1 MSKLKTKDLIGQ
13 LSDLETSLNG
23 FSFEELSSKDAKI
36 LKNSFNRFKT
46 QLNNQIFGTDR
57 ILEED
62 FSANEII
69 SLPTVAQDNKLIAH
83 VSHEI
88 RTPLNGIIG
97 FANLLREEN
106 LTAGQFKKVD
116 AIQSA
121 SYNLMEIIN
130 EVLEYSKLTAGIED
144 FDSVDFNLHG
154 LIKDVMFLCQTLIVD
169 KSVTLNID
177 IAPDVPKI
185 LIGDPSKLSQIFL
198 NLLGNAIK
206 FVEKGQIS
214 LLVAVSEQKK
224 GVHMLQFS
232 VKDTGIGISK
242 EQLGHVFES
251 YKQAELDTFQ
261 KYGGSGLGLSIVK
274 EIVEK
279 QGGTISVT
287 SILGTGT
294 TFKFLIP
301 FRKGNIQNIP
311 KNKPKPISTEEGRE
325 LLGGTKILVF
335 EDNELN
341 QHLISE
347 QLTKWN
353 CITYV
358 TANPK
363 EGLTLLK
370 TEGIDIVLMDLK
382 MPEMSGFEISK
393 CIRASKDTKLN
404 QVPIIAF
411 SADFTAQDQEQC
423 YASGINDFLLKPY
436 TLNELMIKLLKRKK
450 ERDLTQASLK
460 LLQQETIISTEQK
473 SEAVDLREL
482 LQECYGEIEMIE
494 ELVRLF
500 KQNIYEFIG
509 AVKIAICNQN
519 FEEIYQASHKI
530 KAGLALMNTND
541 LKRLIIGIEEGA
553 KNTELAKIE
562 LLFTQ
567 FIVQYPLKEAQIDK
581 ELKKLKK
588 R

>member
-482 LQECYGEIEMIE
+482 LQECYGEIEMLE

-562 LLFTQ
+562 LLFAQ